1 MARTLHR
8 SLRHAWRRT
17 HPAHEVRK
25 ELRYTDSKGD
35 RYMEKFLIDLK
46 KIRENARNHMDE
58 GAVTEGYKAD
68 RQQVLKVL
76 NEALATEIVCV
87 LRYKRHYYMAQGIS
101 SDSVKAE
108 FLQHA
113 TEEQQHAD
121 WIAERITQLGGE
133 PDFNPKGLADRS
145 HSEYVEGKTLVDMI
159 KEDLVAERI
168 AIQTYQEIIRWLG
181 DGDPTTKILIEQI
194 NKVEEEHANDMS
206 DLLTKM
212 S

>member
-1 MARTLHR
+1 
-8 SLRHAWRRT
+8 
-17 HPAHEVRK
+17 
-25 ELRYTDSKGD
+25 
-35 RYMEKFLIDLK
+35 MEKFLIDLK

-87 LRYKRHYYMAQGIS
+87 LRYKRHFYMAQGIS

>member
-1 MARTLHR
+1 M
-8 SLRHAWRRT
+8 
-17 HPAHEVRK
+17 
-25 ELRYTDSKGD
+25 D
-35 RYMEKFLIDLK
+35 KFLTDVK
-46 KIRENARNHMDE
+46 KLRDNARKNMDK
-58 GAVTEGYKAD
+58 GAITDGYKAD
-68 RQQVLKVL
+68 VQQVLKVL
-76 NEALATEIVCV
+76 NDVLATEMVCV
-87 LRYKRHYYMAQGIS
+87 LRYKRHFYMAQGIA

-121 WIAERITQLGGE
+121 WVAERITQLGGE
-133 PDFNPKGLADRS
+133 PDFSPTTLASRS

-159 KEDLVAERI
+159 KEDLIAERI

-194 NKVEEEHANDMS
+194 NKVEEEHANDML

-212 S
+212 G